1 MNTVQKIYT
10 ANNIRIDT
18 YENRFHD
25 GNLPIACVIDT
36 PVKRKTEYFI
46 SREEVDA
53 VLEYFLRKGCYQQ
66 AAYIIFE
73 LNTGFRV
80 GDCLSLRV
88 CDMMEVDRPLQIKQQ
103 LTIIEGKTRRY
114 NKYRTVYFNQAVM
127 EVLHYLIKIRRKRE
141 CDYLFVPDNRAVF
154 DTEHMVYK
162 PMTRQGAWNMIDKAV
177 KELGIDMNAGS
188 HSLRKTFDYFISMDS
203 EQHVNMDLA
212 CKALGHSD
220 ERITRKHYLNTPER
234 VLKARMLALN
244 LGLEVWKRYVK

>member
-1 MNTVQKIYT
+1 MNTVRKIYT
-10 ANNIRIDT
+10 TNNVQINT
-18 YENRFHD
+18 YENRFKD
-25 GNLPIACVIDT
+25 GSLPIACVVDT

-46 SREEVDA
+46 SRDEVND
-53 VLEYFLRKGCYQQ
+53 VVEYFLQKGCYQQ

-88 CDMMEVDRPLQIKQQ
+88 CDMMEAERPLHIKQQ

-114 NKYRTVYFNQAVM
+114 GKYRTVYFNQAVM
-127 EVLHYLIKIRRKRE
+127 EVLNYLIKIRHKRE
-141 CDYLFVPDNRAVF
+141 CDYLFVPDTRAKF
-154 DTEHMVYK
+154 DMEHMVYK

-203 EQHVNMDLA
+203 EQHINMDLA

-220 ERITRKHYLNTPER
+220 ERITRRHYLNTPER
-234 VLKARMLALN
+234 VLKARMLGLN